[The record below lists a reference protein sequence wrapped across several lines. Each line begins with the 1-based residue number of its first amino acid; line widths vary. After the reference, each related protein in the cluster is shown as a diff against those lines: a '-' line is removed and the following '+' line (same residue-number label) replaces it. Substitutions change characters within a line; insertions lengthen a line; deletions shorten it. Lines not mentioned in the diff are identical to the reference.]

1 MDWSFGT
8 FLGAMVVGFFWVMLI
23 WMFIAVFADVLRRDM
38 SGWAKAGWMLLIF
51 VLPFVG
57 ILIYLI
63 ARPRHADEEGR
74 TVFTYPMAQPP
85 PASYPAAADAIA
97 TAARLQDEGKISE
110 QEFDKL
116 KRQALSA
123 AR

>member
-23 WMFIAVFADVLRRDM
+23 WMFIAVFADVLRRDI

-63 ARPRHADEEGR
+63 ARPRQADAEGR
-74 TVFTYPMAQPP
+74 TVFTYPAAQ
-85 PASYPAAADAIA
+85 ASPAAADAIA

-110 QEFDKL
+110 EEFDQL
-116 KRQALSA
+116 KRQALSV